1 MAKNGFEIKLFFK
14 GKIEF
19 KMVSVNVAL
28 QRFGF
33 TNDYKFISWGHIQ
46 YNGPGIFD
54 QTRIGGYQTEIIT

>member
-1 MAKNGFEIKLFFK
+1 MQLKWLKMVLKSSFFL

-54 QTRIGGYQTEIIT
+54 QTRIG